1 MELLKEPK
9 SQIFKLE
16 SWEDFDVE
24 VITTNLQIKKQDF
37 YRKLVKNALKMKK
50 AELKELMAK

>member
-1 MELLKEPK
+1 MELIKEPK

-24 VITTNLQIKKQDF
+24 VVTTNLQINKQDF
-37 YRKLVKNALKMKK
+37 YRKLVKKALKMKK
-50 AELKELMAK
+50 ADLKELIAN